1 MARQISECKLMLIE
15 CDYDIQSVWD
25 LEVRDQLAR
34 DFNSIQFKGSS
45 STSFALLFRWVA

>member
-1 MARQISECKLMLIE
+1 MARQISECKFMLNE

-25 LEVRDQLAR
+25 SEVRDHLAG
-34 DFNSIQFKGSS
+34 DFSSIKFKGSS